1 MIAGNPWD
9 DINPEVEEDVEEHF
23 EDLYERDE
31 EFRKAWDARRLQREL
46 GDRLLQRRLELGY
59 SQREL
64 AEKVGTSQNRIY
76 LIESGEANPTLD
88 TLGRLAEI
96 LDARLTVDLTASA
109 S

>member
-1 MIAGNPWD
+1 MIERD

-23 EDLYERDE
+23 EELYERDE
-31 EFRKAWDARRLQREL
+31 EFRKAWDSRRLPREL

>member
-9 DINPEVEEDVEEHF
+9 DINPEVEGDVEEHF

-31 EFRKAWDARRLQREL
+31 EFRRAWDSRRLQREL

-96 LDARLTVDLTASA
+96 LEARLTVDLTASA

>member
-1 MIAGNPWD
+1 MVYQD
-9 DINPEVEEDVEEHF
+9 KINPEVEEDVEEHF
-23 EDLYERDE
+23 EGLYERDE
-31 EFRKAWDARRLQREL
+31 EFRRAWDSRRLPREL

-76 LIESGEANPTLD
+76 LIESGEANPTLA

>member
-1 MIAGNPWD
+1 MIDRGNG
-9 DINPEVEEDVEEHF
+9 INPEVEEDVEEHF
-23 EDLYERDE
+23 EDLYEQDE
-31 EFRKAWDARRLQREL
+31 EFRQAWDSRRLQREL
-46 GDRLLQRRLELGY
+46 GETLLQRRLQLGY

>member
-1 MIAGNPWD
+1 MVAGNPGD
-9 DINPEVEEDVEEHF
+9 EINPKVEEDVEQHF
-23 EDLYERDE
+23 EELYERDE
-31 EFRKAWDARRLQREL
+31 KFREAWDSRRLPREL

-76 LIESGEANPTLD
+76 LIERGEANPTLD

-96 LDARLTVDLTASA
+96 LDARLTVNLTASA

>member
-1 MIAGNPWD
+1 MSAANPWD
-9 DINPEVEEDVEEHF
+9 SINPEVEEEVEEHF
-23 EDLYERDE
+23 EELYERDE
-31 EFRKAWDARRLQREL
+31 EFRKAWNSRRLQREL
-46 GDRLLQRRLELGY
+46 GDRLLERRLELGY

-88 TLGRLAEI
+88 TLGKLAEI